1 MINTWPSLL
10 FFFAKMKCNQWVT
23 DTDWTSADTCH
34 WCTLLE
40 CLSRESRWRTQIC
53 ITHHHSDQHQNS
65 QSTLQPQDHPT
76 SSYTGRL
83 NEKQQW
89 LNILNILLSLSL
101 SLPSMKQTN
110 QSRTVVWLEHL
121 GWPPKSVLLLIVH
134 TSRIIAF
141 ALSSVAEKCPNIQL
155 NWSSSFEMCNTF
167 SCKHAI
173 DEAPFSSL
181 VCTSSFLS
189 TPTVI
194 SHIHTLCCRSGVS
207 RTGPFLSLFTCL
219 HDVEEG
225 RSFPDL
231 NKIIR
236 LLRSK
241 RRHIIQDMNQ
251 LKFVYEALLFY
262 LQDLLVKR
270 NISLFFFFFF
280 YRHIPLLV
288 CLSLGSRWCS
298 QRDFDDASATS
309 CFAEI
314 ISHPDQHCSSQR
326 WAADHHGSSETTDA
340 IDTQLWCRSD
350 SFIDTDVDRG
360 RRQQTN
366 PQTAQS
372 DRREL
377 QSASRRKSHSTEN
390 NARRLLSTSTITSQR
405 SLRSIQPTGSSLDVS
420 LIQKNTRLLFI
431 CQYDHSFF
439 SFFFFFIGQF
449 HQSRNIKLL
458 PINRGSE

>member
-1 MINTWPSLL
+1 
-10 FFFAKMKCNQWVT
+10 
-23 DTDWTSADTCH
+23 
-34 WCTLLE
+34 
-40 CLSRESRWRTQIC
+40 
-53 ITHHHSDQHQNS
+53 
-65 QSTLQPQDHPT
+65 
-76 SSYTGRL
+76 
-83 NEKQQW
+83 
-89 LNILNILLSLSL
+89 
-101 SLPSMKQTN
+101 MKQTN

-181 VCTSSFLS
+181 VCTSSFLC

-280 YRHIPLLV
+280 YRHIPLL
-288 CLSLGSRWCS
+288 CLSFSRLQVVFSTRLRWC
-298 QRDFDDASATS
+298 
-309 CFAEI
+309 
-314 ISHPDQHCSSQR
+314 ISH
-326 WAADHHGSSETTDA
+326 
-340 IDTQLWCRSD
+340 QLFRRNHLASRPTLFVSTMSCRSSWIKRNHRCHRHPTMMSVRFFHRHRRWPWSKTTNQPPNSSVRSKRTSICVQKKVTFD
-350 SFIDTDVDRG
+350 RKQRATTSFDL
-360 RRQQTN
+360 N
-366 PQTAQS
+366 HHQS
-372 DRREL
+372 KI
-377 QSASRRKSHSTEN
+377 SPIHSTN
-390 NARRLLSTSTITSQR
+390 WILSGR
-405 SLRSIQPTGSSLDVS
+405 FVD
-420 LIQKNTRLLFI
+420 
-431 CQYDHSFF
+431 
-439 SFFFFFIGQF
+439 
-449 HQSRNIKLL
+449 
-458 PINRGSE
+458 SEEH